1 MKNTYFIRILF
12 LILSFTST
20 AFAANAEKNRL
31 ANIATGEHRSEAN
44 IARNQYR
51 HPVETLRWFGLRDDM
66 TVVEVS
72 PGGGGWY
79 TEILA
84 PFLREK
90 GKLYVASYDSE
101 SGREYFRR
109 NAKKY
114 LDKLAAHPQVY
125 DKVVVTEFEPPKKA
139 KLEPQ
144 GQADMV
150 LTFRNTHNWIGA
162 GVAEVTFKAMY
173 EVLKP
178 GGILGLVQHRGSDE
192 MVGKAWAKKG
202 YVSEAEVIRLAEAAG
217 FALLDRS
224 EINANPNDT
233 RDHPEGVWT
242 LPPVYRLKDQDRDKY
257 AAIGE
262 SDRMTLK
269 FIKPQ

>member
-1 MKNTYFIRILF
+1 MKNTHFVTLLF
-12 LILSFTST
+12 LILAFTHP
-20 AFAANAEKNRL
+20 AFAAGDQENRL
-31 ANIATGEHRSEAN
+31 VKIAAGKHRSEAN

-51 HPVETLRWFGLRDDM
+51 HPVETLNWFGLRDDM

-90 GKLYVASYDSE
+90 GKLYVASYDNESE
-101 SGREYFRR
+101 REYFRR

-114 LDKLAAHPQVY
+114 LDKLAAHPDVY
-125 DKVVVTEFEPPKKA
+125 DKVVVTEFAPPKKT

-150 LTFRNTHNWIGA
+150 LTFRNTHNWIRA
-162 GVAEVTFKAMY
+162 DVAAETFQAMY

-178 GGILGLVQHRGSDE
+178 GAILGLVQHRGSPE
-192 MVGKAWAKKG
+192 MRGKEWAKKG
-202 YVSEAEVIRLAEAAG
+202 YVEEAEVIRLATAAG
-217 FALLDRS
+217 FTLLDRA
-224 EINANPNDT
+224 EINANPRDT

-257 AAIGE
+257 TAIGE